1 MMAVRGLLFLLAF
14 LWFTPLTAAEI
25 RPFTSGSYGKIVDA
39 RGDAPFLLAFWS
51 IDCPPCY
58 AELEMLG
65 KHLAEQP
72 FDLVLVSTDAPGAEA
87 EVSRVLAKFGLADAE
102 NWIFAAAYER
112 LRFEVDRT
120 WYGELPRSYLF
131 GPQGRKT
138 VTGTL
143 EAETLQR
150 WLE

>member
-1 MMAVRGLLFLLAF
+1 MFVRGAVLLLAS
-14 LWFTPLTAAEI
+14 LWFAPLTAAEI
-25 RPFTSGSYGKIVDA
+25 RPFISGSYGEIVDA
-39 RGDAPFLLAFWS
+39 RGDSRFLLAFWS

-65 KHLAEQP
+65 KRMAKRP
-72 FDLVLVSTDAPGAEA
+72 FDLILVSTDSPGAEA
-87 EVSRVLAKFGLADAE
+87 EVGRVLANFGLTDAE
-102 NWIFAAAYER
+102 NWIFAAPDQR

-131 GPQGRKT
+131 GPQGRET

-143 EAETLQR
+143 EVETLLR
-150 WLE
+150 WLK